1 MKKLS
6 RLLLIISTVTVI
18 SCNNQ
23 KGYVITGN
31 LTGFPDSTML
41 YLQNLSTQDNFDSA
55 RIIKNK
61 FEFRGQLQNVPE
73 QIWLNAKVNGQFI
86 YANLLIGNE
95 NIHINGDMKDFPWD
109 INISGSKIQD
119 DYAYCLNLTK
129 AFYIKRDSL
138 VKSFLELPQETQE
151 VKGKG
156 IWAKINVLDDTTQSL
171 NISYI
176 KSHLNTYPGIIELG
190 YLKKSFT
197 KDTLK
202 AMYARLSPEIKA
214 SRYAKIIEIYL
225 SDKISEVG
233 DKYHDFEAINKDG
246 EKIKLSELAGKY
258 ILLDF
263 TSANCG
269 PCVQSAEELR
279 LINKTYNDSLK
290 IVSFSGDAKK
300 DIWINSLKRDSV
312 SWISLWDGKGTY
324 SETYI
329 KYGVQGIPAFFLI
342 APNGKI
348 IDKWVGYGKGSL
360 ENKLKKFKN
369 T

>member
-6 RLLLIISTVTVI
+6 RLLLIICTVTII
-18 SCNNQ
+18 SCINQ
-23 KGYVITGN
+23 KGYIITGY
-31 LTGFPDSTML
+31 LTGFPDSTKF
-41 YLQNLSTQDNFDSA
+41 YLQNLSTQETFDSTL
-55 RIIKNK
+55 IIKNK
-61 FEFRGQLQNVPE
+61 LAFRGKLQNVPE
-73 QIWLNAKVNGQFI
+73 QIWLNSRVDNQFI

-95 NIHINGDMKDFPWD
+95 NVNIKGDIKDFPWD
-109 INISGSKIQD
+109 VKISGSRTQD
-119 DYAYCLNLTK
+119 DYNYRLNLTK

-138 VKSFLELPQETQE
+138 VKSYLKLSPDIQEE
-151 VKGKG
+151 KGKE
-156 IWAKINVLDDTTQSL
+156 IWDKIKILDDTTHSII
-171 NISYI
+171 ISYV
-176 KSHLNTYPGIIELG
+176 KSHLNTYPGIIDLG
-190 YLKKSFT
+190 YLTKSFT

-202 AMYARLSPEIKA
+202 AIYGRLSPEIKS
-214 SRYAKIIEIYL
+214 SRFAKIIEIYL
-225 SDKISEVG
+225 SDKISEIG
-233 DKYHDFEAINKDG
+233 DIYHDFEAINRVG
-246 EKIKLSELAGKY
+246 EKIKFSELTGKY

-279 LINKTYNDSLK
+279 LIDKTYNDSLS
-290 IVSFSGDAKK
+290 IISFSTDAKK
-300 DIWINSLKRDSV
+300 DIWINSLKQDSI
-312 SWISLWDGKGTY
+312 SWISLWDGKGTF

-369 T
+369 I

>member
-6 RLLLIISTVTVI
+6 LLFLIICTVTIV
-18 SCNNQ
+18 SCNYQ

-31 LTGFPDSTML
+31 LTGFPDSTKF
-41 YLQNLSTQDNFDSA
+41 YLQNLSTQETFDSTL
-55 RIIKNK
+55 IIKNK
-61 FEFRGQLQNVPE
+61 LVFRGKLQNVPE
-73 QIWLNAKVNGQFI
+73 QIWLNSSVDNQFI

-95 NIHINGDMKDFPWD
+95 NVNIKGDIKDFPWD
-109 INISGSKIQD
+109 VKISGSRIQD
-119 DYAYCLNLTK
+119 DYSYCLDLTK
-129 AFYIKRDSL
+129 AFNKKRDSL
-138 VKSFLELPQETQE
+138 VKSFLKLPPEMQE
-151 VKGKG
+151 VKGKE
-156 IWAKINVLDDTTQSL
+156 IWAKIYVLDSTTNSI
-171 NISYI
+171 NISYV

-202 AMYARLSPEIKA
+202 AMYERLSPEIKA

-225 SDKISEVG
+225 SDKISEIG
-233 DKYHDFEAINKDG
+233 DIYHDFEAINKDG
-246 EKIKLSELAGKY
+246 EKIKFSELTGKY

-263 TSANCG
+263 ISANCG

-279 LINKTYNDSLK
+279 LIDRTYNDSLT
-290 IVSFSGDAKK
+290 IVSFSADAKK

-312 SWISLWDGKGTY
+312 SWISLWDGKGMY

-342 APNGKI
+342 APDGKI
-348 IDKWVGYGKGSL
+348 IDKWVGFGKGSL
-360 ENKLKKFKN
+360 ENKLKNFKN
-369 T
+369 I